1 MDTSR
6 NSRRLVVEDY
16 YKSMSHL
23 CSLSVDSFLLR
34 VNDNYVDLMGY
45 AKCNIMGNSWS
56 MISFSTVAKRLYKW
70 LEDEYNNCSEPQ
82 YKNAYASINFIA
94 VMKKILSLELL
105 LIQYDICTRPRIVS
119 SIERDFFISYANNQ
133 ITSHYHKTGLHP
145 RQQILYPIDLFEE
158 VYNKMQDTIKDIAPD
173 KLEDCY
179 KKYIDEKT
187 DIYF

>member
-23 CSLSVDSFLLR
+23 CNGSVDSFLLR
-34 VNDNYVDLMGY
+34 VNDNYVDLMGC
-45 AKCNIMGNSWS
+45 AKRDIMGNSWS
-56 MISFSTVAKRLYKW
+56 MISFSTVAKRLYEW
-70 LEDEYNNCSEPQ
+70 LENEYNNCSEPQ
-82 YKNAYASINFIA
+82 YKNAYTSSNFIA
-94 VMKKILSLELL
+94 VMKRILSLELL
-105 LIQYDICTRPRIVS
+105 LIQYDICTRPRFTS
-119 SIERDFFISYANNQ
+119 SVERDFFISYANNQ
-133 ITSHYHKTGLHP
+133 INSYHAKMGIL

-158 VYNKMQDTIKDIAPD
+158 VYNKMQDAIKDITPD

-179 KKYIDEKT
+179 KKYIVDKT